1 MGSPATTAPSIPST
15 GSTSAARRAWCELE
29 PAARAELLSE
39 ISHLAV
45 AGTSARRTQSEQS
58 DAAVVDSPASRCD
71 RVLIAMA
78 DLLRTASL
86 PCRRQLRSAQV
97 VVDTGFPIE
106 RAIASVA
113 AALITGEIVSLGFT
127 DRLDAA
133 SAAYVRSLA
142 ALLPGRVLRV
152 RFGDRLVSGGHDR
165 VSWLSTSCRAESSP
179 FDLRILDQI
188 ASVLHT
194 SAPERPAVRSAIRG
208 TSDPVS
214 RRVPA
219 SG

>member
-1 MGSPATTAPSIPST
+1 VDARATTQPPPA
-15 GSTSAARRAWCELE
+15 GAAAASRRAWCELE
-29 PAARAELLSE
+29 PAVRAELLSE

-45 AGTSARRTQSEQS
+45 AGTSASRTRCERTGT
-58 DAAVVDSPASRCD
+58 AVVDFPADRCD

-78 DLLRTASL
+78 DLLRTASA
-86 PCRRQLRSAQV
+86 PRRRALRSAQV
-97 VVDTGFPIE
+97 VVDTGFPLE
-106 RAIASVA
+106 RAVVSVA
-113 AALITGEIVSLGFT
+113 AALIVGETVTLGFVGGL
-127 DRLDAA
+127 DRA

-165 VSWLSTSCRAESSP
+165 VSWLSPSCCAESSP

-188 ASVLHT
+188 ASVRHT
-194 SAPERPAVRSAIRG
+194 GAAVRSEVRG
-208 TSDPVS
+208 TSDPAP

-219 SG
+219 TG